1 MDNRILK
8 TILTL
13 TVIMPFMAFAE
24 PNGGTRGY
32 ECVETEH
39 QRDTL
44 SRTYNAVA
52 SLPYGEGE
60 IFAWEDIEPGDEP
73 SCGNAKFNERFFDSE
88 IIKNAGFRT
97 KRVASRAADEIAYKD
112 ITLSAPGSL
121 ASMLGDEI
129 NEIDSLVVRG
139 PINAEDL
146 HTIWSSS
153 FYGRLT
159 VANLEYTQIAGN
171 RIPKNAFWYQSEQ
184 YTPGSEYINC
194 IHLRRI
200 ILPEGLEEIG
210 EGAFC
215 YAIDLEDVNFPSS
228 LKAIRRRCFSDCIS
242 LNVNPLVI
250 PEGVEEIGYMAF
262 VNCKSLTGKV
272 VLPTTLKRINDGAFF
287 STKITECNF
296 PDGLEEIGDGA
307 FYATRLKEAIL
318 PNSCQSFPGDSHF
331 ALNYELEKMRFPEG
345 LKVIPN
351 SFVDNCI
358 KMTEFIMPNSIEVID
373 DRAFWQCGAL
383 KELHLSS
390 NLKSIG
396 LEGLYYCKGLKTI
409 SFPSTLESLG
419 AESCLYWKRIE
430 SIYCAAKI
438 PPICIDSELNPG
450 DTPFGE
456 YGSDFVNRTPQDTP
470 VYVPIGSADLYRNAW
485 GWNYFTNFIETDNFP
500 SAGIYNITVNDNEKD
515 SEAPLYDLCGRKVMN
530 PQTGSIYIQ
539 SGKKI
544 LIK

>member
-8 TILTL
+8 SILIL
-13 TVIMPFMAFAE
+13 TVIMLCVAFAE

-32 ECVETEH
+32 EYVETGH
-39 QRDTL
+39 PSDTL
-44 SRTYNAVA
+44 SRTYNAAA

-60 IFAWEDIEPGDEP
+60 IFAWEDIEPSDEP
-73 SCGNAKFNERFFDSE
+73 SCGNAKSNERFFDSE
-88 IIKNAGFRT
+88 IIKNAKFRA
-97 KRVASRAADEIAYKD
+97 KRVASRATEEIAYKD
-112 ITLSAPGSL
+112 ITLSAPGTL
-121 ASMLGDEI
+121 ASVLGDDI

-139 PINAEDL
+139 PINAADF

-153 FYGRLT
+153 FYGGLT
-159 VANLEYTQIAGN
+159 VANLEYAQIAGN

-184 YTPGSEYINC
+184 YTPGSEYIDC
-194 IHLRRI
+194 IPLRRI
-200 ILPEGLEEIG
+200 ILPDGLEEIG

-215 YAIDLEDVNFPSS
+215 YAIKLEDVNFPIS
-228 LKAIRRRCFSDCIS
+228 LKAINKRCFSDCIS
-242 LNVNPLVI
+242 LNVNPLII
-250 PEGVEEIGYMAF
+250 PEGVEEIGYKAF
-262 VNCKSLTGKV
+262 VNCKSLTGKII
-272 VLPTTLKRINDGAFF
+272 LPTTLKIINGGAFF

-296 PDGLEEIGDGA
+296 PDGLEEIGDAA

-318 PNSCQSFPGDSHF
+318 PNSCQSFPGSDHF
-331 ALNYELEKMRFPEG
+331 ALNYELEKVRFPEG
-345 LKVIPN
+345 LTIIPK

-373 DRAFWQCGAL
+373 DRAFWQCGGL

-390 NLKSIG
+390 NLKSIE
-396 LEGLYYCKGLKTI
+396 LESLYYCKGLKTI

-419 AESCLYWKRIE
+419 SESCLYWKTIE

-438 PPICIDSELNPG
+438 PPVCIDSELNPG

-485 GWNYFTNFIETDNFP
+485 GWNYFTNFIETDSFP
-500 SAGIYNITVNDNEKD
+500 SSGIDNVVSDAKEDNDD
-515 SEAPLYDLCGRKVMN
+515 YYDLLGRKVETPTSGN
-530 PQTGSIYIQ
+530 IYIRN
-539 SGKKI
+539 GKKYI
-544 LIK
+544 IR